1 MARVARKPSAAETAV
16 AEHVARAVAADP
28 RGAPVTLSDD
38 NPTPLLE
45 DAINAPPDPL
55 DDVSA
60 FAPQVELAPA
70 VAPETPLVQR
80 CALDDA
86 PVNSHLVILQW
97 PGEKAEVV
105 LQTPA
110 GKLDVP
116 YDDLAWK
123 LPLLAELKK
132 TGPRTYVAIQRD
144 DANGTPKLVCATA
157 VEACQRFRKHF
168 HGERD

>member
-1 MARVARKPSAAETAV
+1 MARVAKKEPDAAAQAVSAHVAAVV
-16 AEHVARAVAADP
+16 AENP
-28 RGAPVTLSDD
+28 RGAPITMDAD
-38 NPTPLLE
+38 HDPLVDLPI
-45 DAINAPPDPL
+45 ADPL
-55 DDVSA
+55 DDMSA
-60 FAPQVELAPA
+60 FSPQVELAPE
-70 VAPETPLVQR
+70 VAPEAPIVPR

-105 LQTPA
+105 LQTPS
-110 GKLDVP
+110 GRLDVP
-116 YDDLAWK
+116 HNDLAWK

-132 TGPRTYVAIQRD
+132 TGQHTYVAIQRD

-157 VEACQRFRKHF
+157 VEACQQFRTHF